1 MDEWL
6 TKYLDEFSRVVSII
20 PRNQVADFANE
31 LRKALIEERRI
42 FVIGNGG
49 SASNASHF
57 VTDLGKGASLAVGK
71 SFKCAS
77 LCDNISWITALAN
90 DESFDEVYVEQLKN
104 FAKKGDLLLSI
115 SVSGNSPNIVK
126 AVEWANDNGLLTL
139 TLAGGA
145 RGQIVE
151 LSDQAIV
158 IDSEHYGRVE
168 DAQMVICHMICY
180 AFMENPN
187 YCRIAS

>member
-6 TKYLDEFSRVVSII
+6 KKYLEEFSRVVSKI
-20 PRNQVADFANE
+20 PRTQVEDFANE
-31 LRKALIEERRI
+31 ARKALIEERRI
-42 FVIGNGG
+42 FVVGNGG

-77 LCDNISWITALAN
+77 LCDNVSWITALAN
-90 DESFDEVYVEQLKN
+90 DESFDQVYVEQLKN
-104 FAKKGDLLLSI
+104 FAKEGDLLLSI

-126 AVEWANDNGLLTL
+126 AVEWANDNGLRTL
-139 TLAGGA
+139 ALAGGTKG
-145 RGQIVE
+145 RIVE
-151 LSDQAIV
+151 LSDKAIV
-158 IDSEHYGRVE
+158 IDSAHYGRVE
-168 DAQMVICHMICY
+168 DAQMVVCHMICY

-187 YCRIAS
+187 YCKIDS